1 MTTLLAT
8 DKPKDLHAYSEI
20 FFSPQGEGRYT
31 GIPTVWLRFFLC
43 NLTCDGFGQT
53 NPGDPSTYDLPY
65 KDFDLTGI
73 ESVDQLPVFE
83 KGCDSSYSW
92 AKRYKH
98 LAKKATAQELSDL
111 LIDAITT
118 NTNPLGEF
126 VHPLSEQDIHL
137 AFTGGEPMLHQDAMV
152 DILRI
157 LERHTKLRFVTIET
171 NGTQAMT
178 EKFKQFMTDTYLEVF
193 MSVSP
198 KLFNVSGEPNKR
210 AIKPEVIA
218 EYAQYTYGQLKFVL
232 SPTDIAWY
240 EFSVIVHRI
249 KTEGCDF
256 PVWIMPV
263 GATDAGQA
271 NSAAAVAKRAIA
283 EGYNVSARAHLQLFG
298 NKVGT

>member
-1 MTTLLAT
+1 MTLIAT
-8 DKPKDLHAYSEI
+8 DAAEKEHLYSEI

-43 NLTCDGFGQT
+43 NLKCDGFGQDD
-53 NPGDPSTYDLPY
+53 PSDPSTYDLPY

-73 ESVDQLPVFE
+73 ETVEQLPVFE
-83 KGCDSSYSW
+83 RGCDSSYSW
-92 AKRYKH
+92 AKRFKH

-118 NTNPLGEF
+118 NSNPLGEF
-126 VHPLSEQDIHL
+126 VHPLSDQPIHL
-137 AFTGGEPMLHQDAMV
+137 AFTGGEPMLNQDVIV

-157 LERHTKLRFVTIET
+157 LERHTRLQHVTIET
-171 NGTQAMT
+171 NGTKPFT
-178 EKFKQFMTDTYLEVF
+178 DKFKQFMSETYLEVF

-198 KLFNVSGEPNKR
+198 KLFNVSGEQNSR

-218 EYAQYTYGQLKFVL
+218 EYAQYTFGQLKFVL

-240 EFSVIVHRI
+240 EFSCVLQQL
-249 KTEGCDF
+249 KEEGCDF

-271 NSAAAVAKRAIA
+271 NTAAAVAKRAI
-283 EGYNVSARAHLQLFG
+283 ENGYNVSARAHISLFG